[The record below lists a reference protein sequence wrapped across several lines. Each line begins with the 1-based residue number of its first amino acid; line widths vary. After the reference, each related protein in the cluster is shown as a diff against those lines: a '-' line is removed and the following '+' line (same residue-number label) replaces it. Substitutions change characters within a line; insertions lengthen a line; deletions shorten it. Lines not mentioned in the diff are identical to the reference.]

1 MRALL
6 HIRAFRATFH
16 VGTKRSTINVSMWKE
31 LLLDCPL
38 WGLTAFN
45 SSVGSLCQRDHQ
57 QRYVAITFPSS
68 LLSFLSSVKAIHSSF
83 TTQSSRFRKSDSPWT
98 AVRTCH
104 NRLLSCDSSSCSP
117 FMKLKCRQR
126 PSVNLYAGSSDL
138 D

>member
-1 MRALL
+1 MQHLLPFYARAPVRNFRRATLL

-16 VGTKRSTINVSMWKE
+16 VGTTINVSMWKE

-104 NRLLSCDSSSCSP
+104 NRLLSCGFFLMQP
-117 FMKLKCRQR
+117 IRE
-126 PSVNLYAGSSDL
+126 A
-138 D
+138 